1 MRPSAIVR
9 IGGHFAALSLACA
22 AADGCARGNLAG
34 DQASGDLIESGAGFA
49 LDASGSLP
57 SDDASSGLPPSDD
70 ASSGLPPSDDAS
82 SGNLPD
88 EAMVDDALGTAG
100 DGASPMPSA
109 NANTGDAN
117 ASNAALDSGPQNSA
131 PSDGGFSIDAQSDA
145 AGLRDAALDSAVSD
159 SGQDAAR
166 CINDLSNIGTG
177 DFQIS
182 FSMTGSQTGR
192 TALVNQRRICYFEAF
207 WDIRVS
213 DGALLIETDQN
224 SQSNWVLFT
233 TKGPLV
239 NDGQVHTVLVRRSA
253 ETVTAYID
261 GIASGSFISRAS
273 FGPLA
278 PIAIGTDPCD
288 NTSMDSTVAF
298 TGKVT
303 NLCITIP

>member
-34 DQASGDLIESGAGFA
+34 DQASGDLIESGAGFP

-70 ASSGLPPSDDAS
+70 ASN
-82 SGNLPD
+82 GNSPD
-88 EAMVDDALGTAG
+88 EAMVDDALGTTG
-100 DGASPMPSA
+100 DGASSMPP
-109 NANTGDAN
+109 ANTNTVDASV
-117 ASNAALDSGPQNSA
+117 SNAALDSGPQDSA

-145 AGLRDAALDSAVSD
+145 AGLGDTALDSAASD

-182 FSMTGSQTGR
+182 FSMMGTQTGR
-192 TALVNQRRICYFEAF
+192 TALINQRRICYFEEF
-207 WDIRVS
+207 WDIRAS
-213 DGALLIETDQN
+213 NGALLIETDQN

-233 TKGPLV
+233 SKGPLV
-239 NDGQVHTVLVRRSA
+239 NDGQVHTVLVQRRA

-261 GIASGSFISRAS
+261 GIASGSFISRTS
-273 FGPLA
+273 FGPLT

-303 NLCITIP
+303 NLCITVP